1 MLAFEYIFVYT
12 LYINIFLINS
22 YEASM
27 LKDPVIQLS
36 KFKDIDINV
45 PFFNDLKNSYSEF
58 TSWKK
63 KKRDETVFVTYD
75 NDNNLIGF
83 MYLKIENGPIVDISP
98 SLNDKKVLKVGTFK
112 IEAHGT
118 KLSDRYI
125 KKIFDMAIA
134 NSIKYVYVTVFEKHE
149 KLIKRLCEYGFIKYG
164 EKITDNGREEVFLKN
179 FVTQNNNIYLDY
191 PVVNVQDNNIWLL
204 GIYPEYHTK
213 LFPDSALRTENHILN
228 QLINDVTP
236 ANSIKKIYI
245 ARMQG
250 MEQISRNDVVVIYRT
265 AEKGK
270 SAEYSSVATSIC
282 IVDKNKSI
290 NSFKNIDEFLDYS
303 KYSIFSEK
311 ELKIEFAN
319 KNNYV
324 IKMTYNV
331 ALDKRITRHD
341 LIEKAN
347 IDREAYAGLMQM
359 TKEQFKRICELGGV
373 SEGLIIY

>member
-1 MLAFEYIFVYT
+1 MIYLSESFVPCASILNVPT
-12 LYINIFLINS
+12 FKTFLS
-22 YEASM
+22 
-27 LKDPVIQLS
+27 
-36 KFKDIDINV
+36 FKDGLISTIG
-45 PFFNDLKNSYSEF
+45 PF
-58 TSWKK
+58 
-63 KKRDETVFVTYD
+63 
-75 NDNNLIGF
+75 
-83 MYLKIENGPIVDISP
+83 
-98 SLNDKKVLKVGTFK
+98 
-112 IEAHGT
+112 
-118 KLSDRYI
+118 
-125 KKIFDMAIA
+125 
-134 NSIKYVYVTVFEKHE
+134 SI
-149 KLIKRLCEYGFIKYG
+149 
-164 EKITDNGREEVFLKN
+164 
-179 FVTQNNNIYLDY
+179 

-324 IKMTYNV
+324 PY
-331 ALDKRITRHD
+331 
-341 LIEKAN
+341 
-347 IDREAYAGLMQM
+347 
-359 TKEQFKRICELGGV
+359 
-373 SEGLIIY
+373 IIVLHINNWII

>member
-1 MLAFEYIFVYT
+1 
-12 LYINIFLINS
+12 
-22 YEASM
+22 M

-58 TSWKK
+58 TSWFS

-179 FVTQNNNIYLDY
+179 FVT
-191 PVVNVQDNNIWLL
+191 
-204 GIYPEYHTK
+204 
-213 LFPDSALRTENHILN
+213 
-228 QLINDVTP
+228 
-236 ANSIKKIYI
+236 
-245 ARMQG
+245 
-250 MEQISRNDVVVIYRT
+250 
-265 AEKGK
+265 
-270 SAEYSSVATSIC
+270 
-282 IVDKNKSI
+282 
-290 NSFKNIDEFLDYS
+290 
-303 KYSIFSEK
+303 
-311 ELKIEFAN
+311 
-319 KNNYV
+319 
-324 IKMTYNV
+324 
-331 ALDKRITRHD
+331 
-341 LIEKAN
+341 
-347 IDREAYAGLMQM
+347 
-359 TKEQFKRICELGGV
+359 
-373 SEGLIIY
+373 